1 MKPLY
6 TKKNGTINKMAAV
19 EVRMSASYP
28 ASNVTY
34 DPTTS
39 GLSAT
44 RVQGAIDEVVA
55 KVDRGSVSVTAD
67 GVKTY
72 GTLLNELQALV
83 DYAKVTDY
91 AYLKMGAVVMRVTV
105 VNTSGSALV
114 GGSVSLNGN
123 PPYLFCHLFLLSTND
138 SHYYWADGSTTTDRT
153 SYTPSNGTVIKLV
166 Y

>member
-1 MKPLY
+1 MGLHFI
-6 TKKNGTINKMAAV
+6 KNGTKHGV
-19 EVRMSASYP
+19 CVKRPSLFP
-28 ASNVTY
+28 ASATTY
-34 DPTTS
+34 ANSQS
-39 GLSAT
+39 GLAAT

-83 DYAKVTDY
+83 DYTKVTDY
-91 AYLKMGAVVMRVTV
+91 SYLKIGTVVMHTTV

-114 GGSVSLNGN
+114 GGSVSLNSN
-123 PPYLFCHLFLLSTND
+123 PPHLFAHLFILATND
-138 SHYYWADGSTTTDRT
+138 SHYYWADGSTSTTDRT
-153 SYTPSNGTVIKLV
+153 SSTVSNGIVIKLV